1 MNDLGIVHVMI
12 ADDHPVVRAGIVSML
27 EKEPDIVIIAETGKG
42 EQIEELVAN
51 TTPDVLVLDVNMP
64 GFDPIEKTH
73 QFTNKYPEMHI
84 LVLTAYDDDAYVTG
98 LLSAGAMGYLLKE
111 EALDTLV
118 DATRAVAQGKSWLS
132 QRIARKLAQ
141 KAITPGKESKSDVLT
156 PREREIL
163 RLLALG
169 LSNAQIGEKL
179 FITKRT
185 VQNHVSNIYRKT
197 DLESRPEAILYAIR
211 NGIVDIDEV
220 KGS

>member
-1 MNDLGIVHVMI
+1 MNASGSVRVII
-12 ADDHPVVRAGIVSML
+12 ADDHPIVRAGIVSML
-27 EKEPDIVIIAETGKG
+27 EKESDIFIISETGDGKK
-42 EQIEELVAN
+42 IDDLVAD

-64 GFDPIEKTH
+64 NLDPIETT
-73 QFTNKYPEMHI
+73 QRLTNQYPKMHI

-98 LLSAGAMGYLLKE
+98 LLSVGAMGYLLKE

-118 DATRAVAQGKSWLS
+118 DAIRAVAQGKSWLS
-132 QRIARKLAQ
+132 QRIAGKLAQ
-141 KAITPGKESKSDVLT
+141 KAIKPASESKTEILT
-156 PREREIL
+156 SREKEVL

-169 LSNAQIGEKL
+169 LSNTQIGEKL

-197 DLESRPEAILYAIR
+197 RLETRPEAILYAIR

-220 KGS
+220 KDI